1 MVSRKFQLFDRI
13 RDSAIIGEGTGKDTS
28 ADAVVDAYAAAIPAR
43 VVERSSDARFSDS
56 GPVAHG
62 ARGDSQR
69 RRITDMI
76 NIYIGNLS
84 YRATEGDIRQAFEQ
98 FGEVASVQII
108 KDRETGRSRGF
119 AFVEMPNSEEAK
131 QAIDEL
137 DSSEIA
143 GRPVKINEARPR
155 RERF

>member
-1 MVSRKFQLFDRI
+1 M
-13 RDSAIIGEGTGKDTS
+13 
-28 ADAVVDAYAAAIPAR
+28 
-43 VVERSSDARFSDS
+43 
-56 GPVAHG
+56 
-62 ARGDSQR
+62 
-69 RRITDMI
+69 TDMI

-131 QAIDEL
+131 QAINEL